1 LAPGRVRGSP
11 PLFSYESIFVMV
23 GWYNRPVRLRGTDHP
38 KVPCGSRVVR
48 GLLPAVVELCKI
60 RGYAEILTSAKSDH
74 LRYFNGL
81 DIAKIVC
88 ERPSFA
94 KRKRDIRLRH
104 GQPRQNFIVRL
115 VVAQQQSSLCHF
127 SVPLSRTGQ
136 KRESRPRQAAR
147 HTRPRCAGCRICAG
161 GDQVMTVST
170 ANVPRRSIRFDS
182 LRTCIA
188 LAL

>member
-1 LAPGRVRGSP
+1 
-11 PLFSYESIFVMV
+11 MV

-136 KRESRPRQAAR
+136 YRVHEPASE
-147 HTRPRCAGCRICAG
+147 
-161 GDQVMTVST
+161 GDQHSGY
-170 ANVPRRSIRFDS
+170 PRRLRRAGLRRCRGDGFTILASGGS
-182 LRTCIA
+182 LRDGIGAAQTSNCRTTS
-188 LAL
+188 L